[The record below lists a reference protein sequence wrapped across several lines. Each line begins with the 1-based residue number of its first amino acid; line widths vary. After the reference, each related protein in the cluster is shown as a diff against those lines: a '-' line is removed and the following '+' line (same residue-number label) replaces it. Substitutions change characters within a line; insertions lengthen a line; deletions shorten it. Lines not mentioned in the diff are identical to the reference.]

1 MVFDFWG
8 TDRDNEVAG
17 GAPEEAPLVPRV
29 SRVTAGGVERAKRFL
44 RHPRV
49 AGTSKELKIAFLEAK
64 DCSPDEIDAA
74 LRSIGDDD
82 AAAEKGLA
90 TWAKSLDDDDDP
102 AVESAVAERGEAPA
116 SYNNGDTFVSLPR
129 VPDSPA
135 RLPAWAAAAASDE
148 EAAEP
153 KQARA
158 KDKGGKKKRKKA
170 SRTED
175 RLAYR
180 RRLQRTCA
188 ACTCCVFVVVP
199 AVFLLFHFYDL
210 DHNVTMIVKC
220 LHTRC

>member
-74 LRSIGDDD
+74 LRAIGDDD

-135 RLPAWAAAAASDE
+135 RLPAWAAAASDE

>member
-135 RLPAWAAAAASDE
+135 RLPAWAAAASDE